1 MDQDLIKLSHR
12 ETFLL
17 SLQRQEIVLESDPWL
32 RGKKLDSRFHSL
44 KIFQV
49 LLALIP
55 LILFCIIVIR
65 STTTEISI
73 SYFLQIF
80 TPYELVNPKNT
91 ISIIKRWKLRY
102 DFLPTSEYL
111 PLRKLLVDRDCKPI
125 IWQNI
130 NDQDFLA
137 STVHVVLSL
146 ILFKHV
152 VVCRR

>member
-49 LLALIP
+49 LSALIPLIIP

-73 SYFLQIF
+73 S
-80 TPYELVNPKNT
+80 
-91 ISIIKRWKLRY
+91 
-102 DFLPTSEYL
+102 
-111 PLRKLLVDRDCKPI
+111 
-125 IWQNI
+125 
-130 NDQDFLA
+130 
-137 STVHVVLSL
+137 
-146 ILFKHV
+146 
-152 VVCRR
+152 